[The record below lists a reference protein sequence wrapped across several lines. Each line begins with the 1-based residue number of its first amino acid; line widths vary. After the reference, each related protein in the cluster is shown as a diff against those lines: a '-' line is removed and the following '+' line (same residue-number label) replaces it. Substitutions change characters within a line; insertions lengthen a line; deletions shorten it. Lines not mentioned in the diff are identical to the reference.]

1 MDSQTAQSRVVVGAD
16 GSDGEVRSCSS
27 SGGGGIPQCPA

>member
-1 MDSQTAQSRVVVGAD
+1 MDSQTAQSRVVGAD

-27 SGGGGIPQCPA
+27 SGRWGIPQCPA